1 VNVVIGLGANLGDR
15 LGQIRVACEHIAKL
29 GTIHARSRVFET
41 EFVGPAEMAKQP
53 LFLNAAIALETELS
67 PAELMTALLDIER
80 AMGRVRAG
88 VEKNSPRTIDLDL
101 LWVEGKTLKAEL
113 VTVPHPRLKDRAFA
127 LAPLLDVAPA
137 AREPATR
144 MAYAEIAFDAS
155 GIRATDDV
163 L

>member
-1 VNVVIGLGANLGDR
+1 MNVVIGLGANLGDR
-15 LGQIRVACEHIAKL
+15 LGSLRAACESIAKL
-29 GTIHARSRVFET
+29 GTIRARSRVFET
-41 EFVGPAEMAKQP
+41 EPVGPPQP
-53 LFLNAAIALETELS
+53 LFLNAAVALETKLS
-67 PAELMTALLDIER
+67 PAELMTSLLDIER
-80 AMGRVRAG
+80 AMGRVRA
-88 VEKNSPRTIDLDL
+88 EKEGPRTIDLDL
-101 LWVEGKTLKAEL
+101 LWVEGVTLATEH

-155 GIRATDDV
+155 GIRPTADA

>member
-15 LGQIRVACEHIAKL
+15 LGSLRAACDGIAQL
-29 GTIHARSRVFET
+29 GKIHARSRVFET
-41 EFVGPAEMAKQP
+41 VPVGPPQP
-53 LFLNAAIALETELS
+53 LFLNAAVALETQLS
-67 PAELMTALLDIER
+67 PAELMNALLAIER
-80 AMGRVRAG
+80 AMGRVRSG
-88 VEKNSPRTIDLDL
+88 EKDGPRTIDLDL
-101 LWVEGKTLKAEL
+101 LWVERTTLSSEL

>member
-15 LGQIRVACEHIAKL
+15 LGSLRSACDEIAKL
-29 GTIHARSRVFET
+29 GTIRARSRVFET
-41 EFVGPAEMAKQP
+41 EPVGPPQP
-53 LFLNAAIALETELS
+53 LFLNAAVALETPLS
-67 PAELMTALLDIER
+67 PSDLMRALLDIER
-80 AMGRVRAG
+80 AMGRVRA
-88 VEKNSPRTIDLDL
+88 EKDGPRTIDLDL
-101 LWVEGKTLKAEL
+101 LWVEGVTLQTEH

-144 MAYAEIAFDAS
+144 MAYAEIRFDAS
-155 GIRATDDV
+155 GIRATSDV

>member
-1 VNVVIGLGANLGDR
+1 
-15 LGQIRVACEHIAKL
+15 
-29 GTIHARSRVFET
+29 
-41 EFVGPAEMAKQP
+41 
-53 LFLNAAIALETELS
+53 
-67 PAELMTALLDIER
+67 
-80 AMGRVRAG
+80 MGRVRA
-88 VEKNSPRTIDLDL
+88 EKNGPRTIDLDL
-101 LWVEGKTLKAEL
+101 LWVEGATLHTDL

-155 GIRATDDV
+155 GIRATNDV

>member
-15 LGQIRVACEHIAKL
+15 LGSLRSACDEIAKL
-29 GTIHARSRVFET
+29 GTIRARSRVFET
-41 EFVGPAEMAKQP
+41 EPVGPPQP
-53 LFLNAAIALETELS
+53 LFLNAAVALETRLS
-67 PAELMTALLDIER
+67 PNDLMGALLDIER
-80 AMGRVRAG
+80 AMGRVRA
-88 VEKNSPRTIDLDL
+88 EKDGPRTIDLDL
-101 LWVEGKTLKAEL
+101 LWVEGVTLQTEH

-144 MAYAEIAFDAS
+144 MAYAEIRFDAS
-155 GIRATDDV
+155 GIRATSDV